1 MKEPDKR
8 ALRNT
13 GRHGKSIIAL
23 ATVLVVLIGVAGV
36 YGDSDQWDIDLPY
49 FVDTFD
55 EIEIDDGQ
63 IPLSQQ
69 KTTTS
74 KKISKKNIKLKK
86 RAKKTYTKVLPK
98 KISTTTS
105 TKKTDTSKIVK
116 KTTIKSEK
124 KDKYTKRKKIKLRTT
139 TTTTTV
145 VTTTY
150 NLTTASTPE
159 GGSPSA
165 TDNNPISET
174 SSKATTSAPESNTAS
189 ISSIAPKA
197 SSNVLSA
204 YESMGFKVT
213 IDSAYSYSGCF
224 DARARS
230 ITLRKN
236 DDNVYHE
243 LGHFVAFVAGNTD
256 VSSAFKAIYNEEK
269 SKYDGRNATYV
280 LRDSSEYFA
289 ESYRDYILYNSE
301 LKSKRPKTYEAISSA
316 VSRVCDA
323 QVNRLKSAY
332 ADIWS

>member
-13 GRHGKSIIAL
+13 GRHRKSIIAL
-23 ATVLVVLIGVAGV
+23 ATVLVVVIGVAGV
-36 YGDSDQWDIDLPY
+36 YGDSDQWDVELPY

-74 KKISKKNIKLKK
+74 KKVSKKNIKLKK

-98 KISTTTS
+98 KVNTTTS
-105 TKKTDTSKIVK
+105 TKKTDASKIVK
-116 KTTIKSEK
+116 KTTVRVEK
-124 KDKYTKRKKIKLRTT
+124 KDKYTKRKKTKVRTT

-150 NLTTASTPE
+150 NLTTASTTNSDSLSTTVNEPAD
-159 GGSPSA
+159 SK
-165 TDNNPISET
+165 TVT
-174 SSKATTSAPESNTAS
+174 STAGSNTVT

-197 SSNVLSA
+197 SSNVISA
-204 YESMGFKVT
+204 YESIGFKVI
-213 IDSAYSYSGCF
+213 IDSSYTFSGCF
-224 DARARS
+224 DARKGT

-236 DDNVYHE
+236 DDNIYHE

-256 VSSAFKAIYNEEK
+256 TSSAFKSIYNEEK

-280 LRDSSEYFA
+280 LGDPSEYFA
-289 ESYRDYILYNSE
+289 ESFRDYILYNSE
-301 LKSKRPKTYEAISSA
+301 LKSKRPKTYEAISTA
-316 VSRVCDA
+316 IGRVSDA

-332 ADIWS
+332 ADIWSQ